1 VPSVLLVDDD
11 DTVRDVM
18 REGFERGGYDTVAF
32 ADASS
37 ALRALA
43 QSTPDLIVTDWQ
55 MRGLNGAH
63 VVSAAR
69 ELQPHAPIV
78 VVSGN
83 VAQAR
88 DVVDPND
95 LSLHLL
101 QKPFA
106 IETLLE
112 LADRLTR

>member
-1 VPSVLLVDDD
+1 
-11 DTVRDVM
+11 M
-18 REGFERGGYDTVAF
+18 
-32 ADASS
+32 
-37 ALRALA
+37 LA
-43 QSTPDLIVTDWQ
+43 WLSCDLIVTDWQ

-83 VAQAR
+83 VGQAR
-88 DVVDPND
+88 DYVDPND
-95 LSLHLL
+95 PGLHLL

-112 LADRLTR
+112 LANRLTR